1 MALGGASCALL
12 LAVLVGVCALHVGAF
27 ERARV
32 QPSNTLRAQA
42 HDAHE
47 RWVGVH
53 EPFASGQWELPRPTG
68 KPSPATPRFAPR
80 SALASPLEASLIA
93 RSRPLGSRRAPEGQG
108 RIADR
113 PVVANCPAQGPP
125 RTA

>member
-1 MALGGASCALL
+1 MALGGVGCALL
-12 LAVLVGVCALHVGAF
+12 LAVLVGVCASQVGAF

-32 QPSNTLRAQA
+32 RPGNTVSAEPLGS
-42 HDAHE
+42 HE

-53 EPFASGQWELPRPTG
+53 ELSVRGQLELPRPPG
-68 KPSPATPRFAPR
+68 KPSPATPRFVSR
-80 SALASPLEASLIA
+80 HALALVPDVTRLA
-93 RSRPLGSRRAPEGQG
+93 RSHPRLSRRTPEGQG